1 MTAVSLPSPDTHPD
15 PRPGAFVIL
24 ITHKSRPSTWSWRP
38 VGATR
43 SRVTGLASREAA
55 VDSLEAAGFRLVNRP

>member
-1 MTAVSLPSPDTHPD
+1 MGQLDQ
-15 PRPGAFVIL
+15 RPGAFVIL

-43 SRVTGLASREAA
+43 SRVTGLTSREAA
-55 VDSLEAAGFRLVNRP
+55 VQSLESAGYRHVPRPA